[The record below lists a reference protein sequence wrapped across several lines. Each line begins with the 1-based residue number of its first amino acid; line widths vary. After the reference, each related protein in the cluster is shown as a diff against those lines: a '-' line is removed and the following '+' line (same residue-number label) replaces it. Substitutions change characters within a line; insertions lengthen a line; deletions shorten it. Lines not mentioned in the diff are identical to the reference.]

1 MLPEGVMGYS
11 ADRSPRGEDASAQ
24 SGQMFFHE
32 GFLSFKECDV
42 RGFSWRAEKEFAFNA
57 ALSCNN

>member
-1 MLPEGVMGYS
+1 MGYS